1 MKYYN
6 YLAAT
11 IWLAG
16 PQNSALLKVPAFSQR
31 VVKLVAFNSN
41 PWDVHER
48 ILSVYLDISK
58 DLCYLRIMLI
68 KDLAVR
74 IFLLPT
80 MLNQTKIHSNACC
93 TFASQPIFFTAN
105 ARPMTIS
112 SEQKMYASDWVN
124 EMVRMMHN
132 IARCAF
138 EWCTL
143 SKKLLIS
150 CRWSVGYESLAVGC
164 NRDTVIIMLS
174 ITSLNSL

>member
-1 MKYYN
+1 MIFWKKSCWILRRIVEKKENFSMKYYN

-16 PQNSALLKVPAFSQR
+16 PQNSALLKVPVFSQR

-80 MLNQTKIHSNACC
+80 MLNQTKIHSNAAAPLRRNR
-93 TFASQPIFFTAN
+93 FSSQRTHGQWQYRAN
-105 ARPMTIS
+105 RKCMRVIEWMRWYVWCTIS
-112 SEQKMYASDWVN
+112 RGALLSG
-124 EMVRMMHN
+124 
-132 IARCAF
+132 ARSPRNF
-138 EWCTL
+138 
-143 SKKLLIS
+143 
-150 CRWSVGYESLAVGC
+150 
-164 NRDTVIIMLS
+164 
-174 ITSLNSL
+174 